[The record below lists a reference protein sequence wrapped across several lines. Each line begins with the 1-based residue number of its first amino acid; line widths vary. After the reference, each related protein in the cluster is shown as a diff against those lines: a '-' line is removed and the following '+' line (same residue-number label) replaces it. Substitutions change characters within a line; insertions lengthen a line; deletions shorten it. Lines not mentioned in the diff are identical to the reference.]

1 MQLLYLWNVFKIFT
15 QIDISP
21 YKRGGKNKQRAFM
34 SNEIN
39 KGSDFAY
46 FAEESI

>member
-1 MQLLYLWNVFKIFT
+1 MQLLYLCDVFKIFT

-21 YKRGGKNKQRAFM
+21 YNKQRAFM